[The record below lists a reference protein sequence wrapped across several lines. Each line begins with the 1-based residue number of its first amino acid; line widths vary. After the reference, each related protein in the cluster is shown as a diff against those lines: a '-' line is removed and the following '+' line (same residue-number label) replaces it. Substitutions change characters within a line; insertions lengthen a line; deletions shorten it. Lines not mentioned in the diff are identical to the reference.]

1 MKCARCSAEIPRQS
15 QFCLRC
21 GTPINAAA
29 NYAPPTP
36 SGTRPLAA
44 IPTPNNRPLIAIITL
59 LALAV
64 LAMGAWMVKSSLA
77 QKPGIS
83 NNTSLVQAPAISRP
97 GPLIQAPGE
106 NKPTPIV
113 VAPPIVPSVQPNY
126 SDIDD
131 YLRFVAQVDRS
142 RLALQSRQEANAL
155 AMLAGGLGQQAEA
168 AQDDEKSK
176 QYLTNVNKPIK
187 DIAEDWNNLT
197 KQFLARQPPASC
209 VGLHDKYYDF
219 FGKVQQQ
226 MLKVQDA
233 LSQANNGKTSEMLNT
248 LTSMRGTASADI
260 DMAAQRADEELGDI
274 CRTYKME
281 KTFKIQ
287 ADSGSSG
294 SLLH

>member
-83 NNTSLVQAPAISRP
+83 NNTSLVQAPAISGP

-131 YLRFVAQVDRS
+131 YLRFVAQVERTKLNLEKQE
-142 RLALQSRQEANAL
+142 LADAL
-155 AMLAGGLGQQAEA
+155 ITMTKVTSEQP
-168 AQDDEKSK
+168 S
-176 QYLTNVNKPIK
+176 
-187 DIAEDWNNLT
+187 IAEGENDGKTYLPNINAHNKDYSSEWNKLT
-197 KQFLARQPPASC
+197 QMFVDHKPQPPQSC
-209 VGLHDKYYDF
+209 VGLHDKYYVHL
-219 FGKVQQQ
+219 GKTTS
-226 MLKVQDA
+226 LFNKLHDA
-233 LSQANNGKTSEMLNT
+233 LAQASSGQSSEGIAA
-248 LTSMRGTASADI
+248 LTSMQGNRDAEDSA
-260 DMAAQRADEELGDI
+260 QVADDELKNI
-274 CRTYKME
+274 CRTYNLE
-281 KTFKIQ
+281 QTFHIQ
-287 ADSGSSG
+287 AESGG
-294 SLLH
+294 GGALLH